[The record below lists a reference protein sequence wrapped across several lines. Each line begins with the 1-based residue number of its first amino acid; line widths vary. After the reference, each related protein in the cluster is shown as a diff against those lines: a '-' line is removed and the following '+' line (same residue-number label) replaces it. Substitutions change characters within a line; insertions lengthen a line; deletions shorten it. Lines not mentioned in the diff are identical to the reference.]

1 MGMKFQNH
9 GGRRRAGISPF
20 LATVILVVIT
30 LMIGGILYTTFR
42 QMVVSEVKDPSVT
55 LLDTNVAPDGETMT
69 LDIKNDGNVP
79 VTLLSIDVSYGASGD
94 TFKAS
99 GTGANV
105 TVLSSSSGGATM
117 QPGDSLTAEV
127 KTNFQVPT
135 FATFTVTVVGD
146 QVAKAFNIQA

>member
-1 MGMKFQNH
+1 MNFNSYGAQ
-9 GGRRRAGISPF
+9 GRAGISPF

-55 LLDTNVAPDGETMT
+55 LLDTNVSPDGETMT

-79 VTLLSIDVSYGASGD
+79 VTLLSIDVSYGAG
-94 TFKAS
+94 TNVFKV
-99 GTGANV
+99 GGNV
-105 TVLSSSSGGATM
+105 TTVSSSSGSATM

-127 KTNFQVPT
+127 KTNFEVPA

>member
-1 MGMKFQNH
+1 MIFNSH
-9 GGRRRAGISPF
+9 GGRGRVGISPF

-42 QMVVSEVKDPSVT
+42 QMIVSEVKDPSVT
-55 LLDTNVAPDGETMT
+55 LLDTNVSPDGETMT

-79 VTLLSIDVSYGASGD
+79 VTLLSIDVNYGTVTD
-94 TFKAS
+94 VFKA
-99 GTGANV
+99 GRNV
-105 TVLSSSSGGATM
+105 TVVSTSSGSATM
-117 QPGDSLTAEV
+117 QPGDSLTAQV

>member
-1 MGMKFQNH
+1 MKFQSH
-9 GGRRRAGISPF
+9 GGRRAGISPF

-55 LLDTNVAPDGETMT
+55 ILDSNVAPDGETMT
-69 LDIKNDGNVP
+69 FDIKNDGNVP
-79 VTLLSIDVSYGASGD
+79 VTLLAIEVSYGATMD
-94 TFKAS
+94 TFKEAS
-99 GTGANV
+99 TGSNM
-105 TVLSSSSGGATM
+105 TLISTSSGSATM

-127 KTNFQVPT
+127 KTTFQVPV

-146 QVAKAFNIQA
+146 QVAKAFNLQA

>member
-1 MGMKFQNH
+1 MKFQSH

-42 QMVVSEVKDPSVT
+42 QMVVAEVKNPSVT
-55 LLDTNVAPDGETMT
+55 MLDTNVAPDGETMT

-79 VTLLSIDVSYGASGD
+79 VALQAIDVSYGAASN
-94 TFKAS
+94 TFK
-99 GTGANV
+99 GGNV
-105 TVLSSSSGGATM
+105 TVISSSSGGLTM
-117 QPGDSLTAEV
+117 QPGDSLTATV
-127 KTNFQVPT
+127 KTTFAVPT
-135 FATFTVTVVGD
+135 FATFTVTIVGD

>member
-1 MGMKFQNH
+1 MKVKKRGM
-9 GGRRRAGISPF
+9 RDRAGISPF

-42 QMVVSEVKDPSVT
+42 QMVVAQVKDPSVT

-79 VTLLSIDVSYGASGD
+79 VTLRAVDVSYGASAAA
-94 TFKAS
+94 F
-99 GTGANV
+99 NV
-105 TVLSSSSGGATM
+105 TGSGQLVSIISSSSGTATM
-117 QPGDSLTAEV
+117 QPGDSLTAQV
-127 KTNFQVPT
+127 KTTFEVPT
-135 FATFTVTVVGD
+135 FASFTVTVVGD

>member
-1 MGMKFQNH
+1 MNFQRC
-9 GGRRRAGISPF
+9 GGSGRAGISPF

-42 QMVVSEVKDPSVT
+42 QMVISQVKDPSIT

-79 VTLLSIDVSYGASGD
+79 VALQGLDVSYGAS
-94 TFKAS
+94 TNVFLES
-99 GTGANV
+99 GSGANV
-105 TVLSSSSGGATM
+105 TLLSSSSGGATL
-117 QPGDSLTAEV
+117 QPGDSLTVKV
-127 KTNFQVPT
+127 KTSFQVPA
-135 FATFTVTVVGD
+135 FATFTVTVIGD

>member
-1 MGMKFQNH
+1 MKFQSH
-9 GGRRRAGISPF
+9 GGRRAGISPF

-42 QMVVSEVKDPSVT
+42 QMVVAEVKDPSLT
-55 LLDTNVAPDGETMT
+55 ILDSNVAPDGETMT
-69 LDIKNDGNVP
+69 LDIKNDGNIP
-79 VTLLSIDVSYGASGD
+79 VTLLAIDVSYGASAD
-94 TFKAS
+94 TFKET
-99 GTGANV
+99 GTGANI
-105 TVLSSSSGGATM
+105 TMLSTSSGSATM